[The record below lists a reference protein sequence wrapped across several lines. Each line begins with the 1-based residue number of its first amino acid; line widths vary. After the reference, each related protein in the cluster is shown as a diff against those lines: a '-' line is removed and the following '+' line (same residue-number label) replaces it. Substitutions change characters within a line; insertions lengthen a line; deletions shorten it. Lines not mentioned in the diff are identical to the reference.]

1 MTTDTSVAVGA
12 RAGIGAISGVG
23 AHVDA
28 RTGTGIAARTGTGTD
43 TRTDTHADTHANTTL
58 AVPAYFHP
66 RTDPAAWA
74 RLAALGPA
82 LRFAVMNPDSGP
94 GTAPDP
100 AYHPV
105 IRAVCAAGG
114 RLTGYVDTD
123 YGRRPSG
130 AVLRDVAAYRSWYGL
145 TGVFF
150 DQVPSAARHL
160 AHYRRLVAGA
170 RRGGF
175 DFVVMNPGVTPSPG
189 FADLADVLVT
199 FEGEWSTYGDYPVAE
214 WIRGLPRERF
224 CHLIHGAGPE
234 ALAAARARAAAN
246 HVGVLYATELTG
258 SNPWAAL
265 CAELLDA

>member
-1 MTTDTSVAVGA
+1 MTTDTSAAVGT
-12 RAGIGAISGVG
+12 RAGIGAISGIDTC
-23 AHVDA
+23 VDTA
-28 RTGTGIAARTGTGTD
+28 F
-43 TRTDTHADTHANTTL
+43 

-66 RTDPAAWA
+66 RTDPGGWA

-82 LRFAVMNPDSGP
+82 LSFAVMNPDSGP
-94 GTAPDP
+94 GTAVDS

-150 DQVPSAARHL
+150 DQVPSAAHHL

-170 RRGGF
+170 RRVGF

-199 FEGEWSTYGDYPVAE
+199 FEGEWSAYGDYPVAE

-234 ALAAARARAAAN
+234 ALAAARTRAAAN